1 MRRCSRLIQGAVDY
15 WSPAPQTD
23 SWDIRAS
30 QQWAENRDGTA
41 PQIHPVSF
49 VTIVSVVLDI
59 VINIR
64 NHIEI
69 VGFQWIAI
77 FIGEQ

>member
-1 MRRCSRLIQGAVDY
+1 MQKCLLKVTVVAMRPDRFLGYSCKPAMSREPG
-15 WSPAPQTD
+15 
-23 SWDIRAS
+23 
-30 QQWAENRDGTA
+30 GTA

-49 VTIVSVVLDI
+49 IKTV

-69 VGFQWIAI
+69 VDLPRIAI
-77 FIGEQ
+77 FIG